1 MNIFFYASTMST
13 AGKHY
18 LKKLLGISELEN
30 ITILPEGSLFLSP
43 LALKLRSGDLIILFV
58 ADKQELDKLVTLR
71 NEFNDFRII
80 LILVNSDSETI
91 RKAHLL
97 QPSFITFLEE
107 KTVTIK
113 AVIKKITRAEMLFE
127 QKPAQF
133 G

>member
-1 MNIFFYASTMST
+1 MNIFFYAGTMSI

-18 LKKLLGISELEN
+18 LEKLLGLAELKN

-43 LALKLRSGDLIILFV
+43 LALELRSGDLIILFV
-58 ADKQELDKLVTLR
+58 ADTQELDKLIALK

-80 LILVNSDSETI
+80 LILVDSDSQTI

-107 KTVTIK
+107 KTVKIK
-113 AVIKKITRAEMLFE
+113 AVIKKITDTDMLLA
-127 QKPAQF
+127 QKPAQY

>member
-1 MNIFFYASTMST
+1 MNIFFYAGTRSI
-13 AGKHY
+13 AGEHY
-18 LKKLLGISELEN
+18 LEKLLGLAELKN
-30 ITILPEGSLFLSP
+30 LLILPEGSFFLSP
-43 LALKLRSGDLIILFV
+43 LALELRSGDLIILFV
-58 ADKQELDKLVTLR
+58 ADTQELDKLITLR
-71 NEFNDFRII
+71 NEFYDFRII
-80 LILVNSDSETI
+80 IILVNSDSETI